1 MSQERAREQRRG
13 PADAPSRVEIT
24 ILADPAARPFRE
36 RIGRTSIALRRLALA
51 GIVLVVA
58 VTGCWVVGGLG
69 GGGARGGGASDQP
82 AAVPVNYPCLVRS
95 LPRAVQVQLGV
106 CH

>member
-1 MSQERAREQRRG
+1 MSHERAREPWRG
-13 PADAPSRVEIT
+13 PADAPSAVEIT

-36 RIGRTSIALRRLALA
+36 RIGRASIALRRLVVA
-51 GIVLVVA
+51 GLVLVVA
-58 VTGCWVVGGLG
+58 VVGCLVVGALSGVGASG
-69 GGGARGGGASDQP
+69 GGTSGRP
-82 AAVPVNYPCLVRS
+82 ATAPVYYPCLLRS